1 MSEPSRRTPLI
12 VRPETRKNATYG
24 LLTAKTV
31 EPNLA
36 WHVNLRYQT
45 TEVAMKSLAKQSVPV
60 ASARE
65 VGRQPRNVSTCFK
78 RILAP
83 TDLTN
88 HAKKAVMYAAHL
100 ARHFGAELYL
110 LHIHQEPCA
119 VAFAGKTYAYADRQ
133 NHRQLIAERLF
144 DLENEIRAQYPRCT
158 ALLEYEGP
166 PSREI
171 VAAAREL
178 DAALIVISTRNRNW
192 LERLVS
198 GSDSEVI
205 ARNARCPVL
214 VVRKD

>member
-1 MSEPSRRTPLI
+1 
-12 VRPETRKNATYG
+12 
-24 LLTAKTV
+24 
-31 EPNLA
+31 
-36 WHVNLRYQT
+36 
-45 TEVAMKSLAKQSVPV
+45 MKSLAKQSVP
-60 ASARE
+60 ATAGRE
-65 VGRQPRNVSTCFK
+65 VGRQPRNVSTSFK

-88 HAKKAVMYAAHL
+88 HAKKGVMYAAQL

-110 LHIHQEPCA
+110 LHIHQEPGA
-119 VAFAGKTYAYADRQ
+119 VAFAGKAYAYADRQ
-133 NHRQLIAERLF
+133 NHRRLIEQKLF

-166 PSREI
+166 PSWEI

-178 DAALIVISTRNRNW
+178 DADLIVNSTRNRNW
-192 LERLVS
+192 LERLVF

-214 VVRKD
+214 VVREDWHSFV